1 MQNVIYIL
9 HFPFSALAMLE
20 HELYWGQ
27 CCSRARPRPC
37 MDPAEMERWT
47 EAEAEAAEE
56 DALWCTSKLG
66 RPRTQPSSHRT
77 PKYIFI
83 SFESWEK
90 IHNKT
95 YKWTNKYNIAR
106 QYCNTLKMTAQRLK
120 TLLSEQT
127 SRLKKCVWE
136 ADLTSRGCPH

>member
-1 MQNVIYIL
+1 MLKYFLIECKMLPTFYIS
-9 HFPFSALAMLE
+9 HFQHWRCWSMSCIEASR
-20 HELYWGQ
+20 
-27 CCSRARPRPC
+27 CSRARPRPC

-83 SFESWEK
+83 SFES
-90 IHNKT
+90 
-95 YKWTNKYNIAR
+95 
-106 QYCNTLKMTAQRLK
+106 
-120 TLLSEQT
+120 
-127 SRLKKCVWE
+127 
-136 ADLTSRGCPH
+136 